1 MKSPVLA
8 CSATDGGWYLG
19 GMTKTNTVVANIVS
33 EKKRHGNSAT
43 SVYAYA
49 YEG

>member
-19 GMTKTNTVVANIVS
+19 GMTKSNTVA
-33 EKKRHGNSAT
+33 